1 MGFPGGSFGKESACN
16 AGDTGSTPGSG
27 RSAGEGIDYSLQ
39 YSWASLAAQLVKIHL
54 QCRTLQF
61 DPWVGKIPWGRERP
75 LQYSGLES
83 AVDCIVHG
91 VTESDTT
98 ERLSPSL
105 FHFSADV
112 TTPRGLCNRSGPCG
126 AGPGV
131 DMDRE
136 TGEPGG
142 KFIYDRGGSQ
152 VTGKHRPFSDGVG
165 RTRQPFR
172 KETHGRQVVSGPW
185 SASALH

>member
-16 AGDTGSTPGSG
+16 AGDTSSTPGSG

-39 YSWASLAAQLVKIHL
+39 YSWASLADQLVNIHL
-54 QCRTLQF
+54 QCRRLQF
-61 DPWVGKIPWGRERP
+61 DPWVGKIPWRRQRP

-83 AVDCIVHG
+83 SMDCIVHG

-98 ERLSPSL
+98 ERLSPSF

-131 DMDRE
+131 DMDQ
-136 TGEPGG
+136 G
-142 KFIYDRGGSQ
+142 DRGARWK
-152 VTGKHRPFSDGVG
+152 VN
-165 RTRQPFR
+165 
-172 KETHGRQVVSGPW
+172 
-185 SASALH
+185 L